1 MVISR
6 KGFSLV
12 ELLIVLVVIAS
23 LIAIV
28 TPIALNSIRKAKSTS
43 VANDLKTLSKGFMNY
58 VYTVDDYP
66 DDLNKFARNVDS
78 DEYGITYDDNGN
90 YVVYTNKEVNFN
102 EIASLIDVTN
112 SNSLSSEAG
121 TVGLSEIPETGIF
134 YYASLGL
141 NPSDNGSIDSNV
153 ETIPTSL
160 NSFINN
166 NILPTT
172 NFSNGYSSDGNYHNS
187 GYWDSEFEM
196 ALQGDA
202 DDGQNVAEL
211 TNPNNTSGNNG
222 TILYADDNLKYVKS
236 YANTSYAPYAITLTK
251 VVPQDGETLEEAFNR
266 ILNNSTYKSALN
278 GTIILNCSD
287 PENGPI
293 ESYKGQYNSDNEYLN
308 LIKLSSNYSLPL

>member
-1 MVISR
+1 MVINK

-23 LIAIV
+23 LIAII

-58 VYTVDDYP
+58 VYTVDEYP
-66 DDLNKFARNVDS
+66 DDLDEFARNVDS
-78 DEYGITYDDNGN
+78 DEYGITYDDSGN

-102 EIASLIDVTN
+102 EVASLIHVTT
-112 SNSLSSEAG
+112 SNSLSEEFG
-121 TVGLSEIPETGIF
+121 KVGLTEIPDEGIF
-134 YYASLGL
+134 YFASLGL
-141 NPSDNGSIDSNV
+141 NPSNNGNTSSSV

-166 NILPTT
+166 NILTT
-172 NFSNGYSSDGNYHNS
+172 KSFSHGYSANGGYNSS
-187 GYWDSEFEM
+187 GYWDSEFEK
-196 ALQGDA
+196 ALQVGIS
-202 DDGQNVAEL
+202 DGQNNAGI
-211 TNPNNTSGNNG
+211 TNPSNDTNNNG
-222 TILYADDNLKYVKS
+222 TILYADNNLKYVKN

-266 ILNNSTYKSALN
+266 ILNNSTYKNALN

-293 ESYKGQYNSDNEYLN
+293 ESYKGQYDLENDYLN
-308 LIKLSSNYSLPL
+308 LIKLSSNYTLPL